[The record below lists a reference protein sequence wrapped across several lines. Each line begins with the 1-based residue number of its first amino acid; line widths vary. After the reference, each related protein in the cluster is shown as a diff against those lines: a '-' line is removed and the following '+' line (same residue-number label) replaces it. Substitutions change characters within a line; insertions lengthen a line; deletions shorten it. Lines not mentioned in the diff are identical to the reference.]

1 MTIYEFFKH
10 TLVTKNENEIFPRIG
25 CRNMTRAVVIVVVVI
40 VVML

>member
-10 TLVTKNENEIFPRIG
+10 TLVTKNENEIFSRIG
-25 CRNMTRAVVIVVVVI
+25 CRNMTRAVVIVVVI